1 MNNHSVWIG
10 YDDWY
15 LDLLYLVGGVVGAV
29 VMDGGTTRR
38 HNIGTNINLISTSM
52 NSMSEFRTPRLTE
65 SEYNEEQHRQ
75 SRYENC

>member
-1 MNNHSVWIG
+1 MNNHNVCIG

-38 HNIGTNINLISTSM
+38 HNFGTNVNLISTSM
-52 NSMSEFRTPRLTE
+52 KSMSEFRTPRLTE